1 MNDEVLRNKKVM
13 VTICREDGSL
23 LHSCVAVNS
32 RNEKERLSRNPY
44 YRNLDELE
52 DEHGES

>member
-23 LHSCVAVNS
+23 MYSCVAVNS